1 MTIFGSIVILFILIV
16 NNLVDNEATQ
26 NQSENN
32 ETFVCNISTGDILNA
47 NQLMRN
53 NTLLRTWNDGLTIL
67 ESAREMFYGC
77 NSLTTFHGGNLS
89 SLTDGS
95 WMFYQC
101 GHLSDVGDFDFSSLE
116 DGEGMFC

>member
-1 MTIFGSIVILFILIV
+1 M
-16 NNLVDNEATQ
+16 DNEATQ

-47 NQLMRN
+47 DQLMKN
-53 NTLLRTWNDGLTIL
+53 NALLRTWNDELTIL

-77 NSLTTFHGGNLS
+77 TSLTTFHGGNLS
-89 SLTDGS
+89 SLIDGS

-101 GHLSDVGDFDFSSLE
+101 GQLSDVGDFDFSSLE
-116 DGEGMFC
+116 DGERMFF